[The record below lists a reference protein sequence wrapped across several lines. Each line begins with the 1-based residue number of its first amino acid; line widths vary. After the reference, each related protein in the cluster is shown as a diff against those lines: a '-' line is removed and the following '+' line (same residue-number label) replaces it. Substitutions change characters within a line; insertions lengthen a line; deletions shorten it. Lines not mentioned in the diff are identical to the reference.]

1 MGVDATILL
10 QNLTILLHRLLYN
23 DYIFASKLISMK
35 NLTLLILCLLGF
47 TPVCRASIYRTYQ
60 TGDGLSHNS
69 VWAVMQ
75 DSRGYL
81 WFGTND
87 GLNRF
92 DGLNFKVYRRNET
105 DTLCLDNNFIHCM
118 LETRDG
124 RILVGTKEGLYS
136 FNPANDKFR
145 HISLD
150 GKSFGEDL
158 NSVHCL
164 KEASDGKIWV
174 GCYGQGLYCLSPDF
188 KVKSHYGE
196 DRLPSRFVT
205 AMELDATDDLW
216 VGTDNAGFFRV
227 DATDGKITTTA
238 LPKENVQTLLRHTD
252 NTLWIGTST
261 SGLYH
266 FDPRNHKTTEISF
279 SGASAPVKDI
289 KALTE
294 YMPGQ
299 VIMGSEHGL
308 LKLDCQQERLSPFEL
323 NPNYNNLPDN
333 SIFAISI
340 DHEGGIW
347 LGTYYYGVSYL
358 SPRINSFSFFPVR
371 NITEQPSNYNIM
383 RQFSASDD
391 GNIILTSRNR
401 GISLFSPGGSQVRDL
416 PISNASGNIQAVMA
430 DAGSLWV
437 GYYGDGISL
446 LAYPSG
452 SLKKKFTT
460 AEGLPSNMVNSFYKD
475 SSGKV
480 YVGTTQGAAFLQD
493 GRFFPLKALQGASV
507 MTILEDYDGNIWF
520 ATHFHGLYRLSPE
533 GKISNYKNTRDN
545 PTAIPGNNI
554 NNIFLDSKGK
564 IWVGTE
570 GEGLAVFNPKFGKV
584 EKKYSEA
591 SGLPSNIIYATQE
604 DKEGN
609 IWVTTGGGL
618 VKVDRK
624 TDKIQNFRYFENL
637 LKIHYTHNSSLRAN
651 DTGNLYFGGSG
662 GFITFNP
669 ENITINEDKPKVHIS
684 GYSIDGKPMY
694 LSEADRA
701 IVMEAKESTLSIDV
715 ACLSFL
721 SPEQN
726 TVAYRLVGYDEDWKY
741 LDGRERHIEYMNL
754 PWGDYQLEIK
764 GANSDGVW
772 SDPVAADVKV
782 NRPLLLSNAMIGVY
796 LILLIFLGY
805 LIKMRVSYV
814 QRRKM
819 VKFSHAKEKEL
830 YEAKI
835 GFFTNIAHEIRTP
848 LSLISAPLE
857 AILSSDDGNEKTRH
871 NLAVMQS
878 NVQRLLEL
886 INQLLDFRKVEAQLM
901 KMNFRKSNV
910 TEIINDICRRYE
922 DFASIHQIKLDTKGV
937 EPDLECNIDADA
949 FEKIVGNLMS
959 NAMKYADKKIK
970 VSLKIDRE
978 KNTLRLEVTDDGPGI
993 KEKDIDRIF
1002 ESFYRVDDHG
1012 KHPGTG
1018 LGLPLARSIAEMHQ
1032 GTLTVESQY
1041 GHGSTF
1047 ILEIPSNLEEGQ
1059 TAGEPDDGR
1068 EEKPFGYLPEK
1079 GEDAAA
1085 AKATVLLVEDNEQL
1099 RTFIAESL
1107 SEIYVTKT
1115 AANGLE
1121 ALKELEESMVDLVVS
1136 DIMMPD
1142 MDGIELLKVLRNNP
1156 EYSHLPVILLSAK
1169 TDVETKVEGL
1179 NTGADAY
1186 IEKPFSMEQVKAQIR
1201 SIFESRKRLQES
1213 FIKSPLDYYRKTTAD
1228 DGKEAEKAAFIEKLN
1243 GMILDNLT
1251 NPDFSIDGIAQEFAM
1266 SRSSFH
1272 KRIKGITGETP
1283 NDYIRIVRLS
1293 KSAELLASGRYQ
1305 IVEVCYMVGFNTP
1318 SYFSKCFAK
1327 HFGKLPKEYIN
1338 DLNKNNNNN

>member
-1 MGVDATILL
+1 MKKLLFILL
-10 QNLTILLHRLLYN
+10 SLLSLT
-23 DYIFASKLISMK
+23 S
-35 NLTLLILCLLGF
+35 
-47 TPVCRASIYRTYQ
+47 VCQGSIYRTYQ

-75 DSRGYL
+75 DSRGFL

-92 DGLNFKVYRRNET
+92 DGLSFKVYRRNEA
-105 DTLCLDNNFIHCM
+105 DSLSLGNNFIHCL

-136 FNPANDKFR
+136 FNPVTDKFQ

-150 GKSFGEDL
+150 GKSFGEDRT
-158 NSVHCL
+158 SVHCL
-164 KEASDGKIWV
+164 KEDSKGNIWV
-174 GCYGQGLYCLSPDF
+174 GCYGQGLYSLSPDYKLNQHF
-188 KVKSHYGE
+188 GE
-196 DRLPSRFVT
+196 GRIPSRFVT
-205 AMELDATDDLW
+205 AIELDPTDDLW
-216 VGTDNAGFFRV
+216 VGSDNAGVFRV
-227 DATDGKITTTA
+227 DATSGTVTASA
-238 LPKENVQTLLRHTD
+238 LPQENVQTLLRQND
-252 NTLWIGTST
+252 NTLWIGTFT
-261 SGLYH
+261 GGLYH
-266 FDPRNHKTTEISF
+266 YDPRNHDAKQVTL
-279 SGASAPVKDI
+279 SGSATPAKDI
-289 KALTE
+289 KAITPLAKD
-294 YMPGQ
+294 Q
-299 VIMGSEHGL
+299 LIMGSDHGL
-308 LKLDCQQERLSPFEL
+308 LRLDCSRESLGQFE
-323 NPNYNNLPDN
+323 YNSNFDNLPDN

-358 SPRINSFSFFPVR
+358 SPRINSFSFYPVR
-371 NITEQPSNYNIM
+371 NVTNLPANRNIM
-383 RQFSASDD
+383 RQFSSD
-391 GNIILTSRNR
+391 GEGKIILTSRNR
-401 GISLFSPGGSQVRDL
+401 GISVFDPKNSQIRDI
-416 PISNASGNIQAVMA
+416 PTPNASGNIQAVMA
-430 DAGSLWV
+430 DGGSLWV
-437 GYYGDGISL
+437 GYYGDGISV

-452 SLKKKFTT
+452 SVHKKFNTVD
-460 AEGLPSNMVNSFYKD
+460 GLPSNSINTFYKD
-475 SSGKV
+475 SSGKI
-480 YVGTTQGAAFLQD
+480 YVGTSQGAAVMKE
-493 GRFFPLKALQGASV
+493 GRFLPLNVLKGASV
-507 MTILEDYDGNIWF
+507 MTILEDYDGNLWF
-520 ATHFHGLYRLSPE
+520 ATHFHGLYRLTPD
-533 GKISNYKNTRDN
+533 GKVTNYKNRHND
-545 PTAIPGNNI
+545 AGSIPGNNI
-554 NNIFLDSKGK
+554 NNMFLDSKGK

-570 GEGLAVFNPKFGKV
+570 GEGLAIFNPKTGKV
-584 EKKYSEA
+584 EKKYSET
-591 SGLPSNIIYATQE
+591 SGFPSNIIYATQE

-618 VKVDRK
+618 VKIDRK
-624 TDKIQNFRYFENL
+624 TDNLQNFRHFENL
-637 LKIHYTHNSSLRAN
+637 LKIHYTHNSSLRAS
-651 DTGNLYFGGSG
+651 DTGKLYFGGSE
-662 GFITFNP
+662 GFIAFNP
-669 ENITINEDKPKVHIS
+669 EGISINEEKPKVTIS
-684 GYSIDGKPMY
+684 GYNIDGNPMY
-694 LSEADRA
+694 LSKGDQA
-701 IVMEAKESTLSIDV
+701 IVMEASESTLSIDV
-715 ACLSFL
+715 ACLSYL

-726 TVAYRLVGYDEDWKY
+726 VVAYRLVGFDDDWKY

-754 PWGDYQLEIK
+754 PWGSYKLEIK

-772 SDPVAADVKV
+772 SDPFITDVKV

-805 LIKMRVSYV
+805 LVKMRIGYI

-857 AILSSDDGNEKTRH
+857 TILSSDDGNEKTRR

-886 INQLLDFRKVEAQLM
+886 VNQLLDFRKVEAQLM

-910 TEIINDICRRYE
+910 TEIINDICHRYE

-937 EPDLECNIDADA
+937 APDLECNIDPEA

-970 VSLKIDRE
+970 VSLKLD
-978 KNTLRLEVTDDGPGI
+978 KASGKLRLEVTDDGPGI

-1018 LGLPLARSIAEMHQ
+1018 LGLPLARSLAEMHQ
-1032 GTLTVESQY
+1032 GTLIVESQY

-1047 ILEIPSNLEEGQ
+1047 ILEIPSNLEEGAIANDPG
-1059 TAGEPDDGR
+1059 AGPQPTSADEEMNIN
-1068 EEKPFGYLPEK
+1068 EEKTIVKP
-1079 GEDAAA
+1079 
-1085 AKATVLLVEDNEQL
+1085 TILLVEDNEQL

-1107 SEIYVTKT
+1107 SEIYLIKT

-1121 ALKELEESMVDLVVS
+1121 AVKVLEESLVDLVVS

-1142 MDGIELLKVLRNNP
+1142 MDGIELLKVIRNNP

-1186 IEKPFSMEQVKAQIR
+1186 VEKPFSMEQIKAQIK
-1201 SIFESRKRLQES
+1201 SIFESRRRLQES
-1213 FIKSPLDYYRKTTAD
+1213 FIKSPLDYYKKTTVD
-1228 DGKEAEKAAFIEKLN
+1228 DGKDAEKAAFIEKLN

-1293 KSAELLASGRYQ
+1293 KSAELLASGKYQ

-1338 DLNKNNNNN
+1338 DLNSNNNNNNNNNKTYES

>member
-1 MGVDATILL
+1 MKKLAFIILSL
-10 QNLTILLHRLLYN
+10 LSLTFI
-23 DYIFASKLISMK
+23 
-35 NLTLLILCLLGF
+35 
-47 TPVCRASIYRTYQ
+47 CRGSIYRTYQ

-75 DSRGYL
+75 DSRGFL

-92 DGLNFKVYRRNET
+92 DGLSFKVYRRNEA
-105 DTLCLDNNFIHCM
+105 DTLSLGNNFIHCL
-118 LETRDG
+118 LETRNG
-124 RILVGTKEGLYS
+124 HILIGTKEGLYN
-136 FNPANDKFR
+136 FNPATDKFQ

-150 GKSFGEDL
+150 GKSFGEDRT
-158 NSVHCL
+158 SVHCL
-164 KEASDGKIWV
+164 KEDSKGNIWV

-188 KVKSHYGE
+188 KVNRHYGE
-196 DRLPSRFVT
+196 GRLPSRFVT
-205 AMELDATDDLW
+205 AIELDPTDDVW
-216 VGTDNAGFFRV
+216 VGTDNAGLFRLEASSGNV
-227 DATDGKITTTA
+227 TATA
-238 LPKENVQTLLRHTD
+238 LPKENVQTLLRQND
-252 NTLWIGTST
+252 NTLWIGTFT
-261 SGLYH
+261 EGLYH
-266 FDPRNHKTTEISF
+266 YNPRNHEAKQITLTNST
-279 SGASAPVKDI
+279 SPVKDI
-289 KALTE
+289 KALT
-294 YMPGQ
+294 PFTKDQ
-299 VIMGSEHGL
+299 LIMGSDHGL
-308 LKLDCQQERLSPFEL
+308 LRLDCPQETLEQFD
-323 NPNYNNLPDN
+323 YNSNFDNLPDN
-333 SIFAISI
+333 SIFAIAI

-358 SPRINSFSFFPVR
+358 SPRINSFSFYPIR
-371 NITEQPSNYNIM
+371 NLANLPANHNIL
-383 RQFSASDD
+383 RQFSSDSE
-391 GNIILTSRNR
+391 GKIILTSRNR
-401 GISLFSPGGSQVRDL
+401 GISIFDPKNSQIRDM
-416 PISNASGNIQAVMA
+416 PTPNASSNIQAVMA
-430 DAGSLWV
+430 DGASLWV
-437 GYYGDGISL
+437 GYYGDGISI

-452 SLKKKFTT
+452 NLQKKFNT
-460 AEGLPSNMVNSFYKD
+460 ADGLPSNTVNSFFKD
-475 SSGKV
+475 SSGNI
-480 YVGTTQGAAFLQD
+480 YVGTTQGAALLKDGQFLPVKD
-493 GRFFPLKALQGASV
+493 LKGASI
-507 MTILEDYDGNIWF
+507 MSILEDYDGNLWF
-520 ATHFHGLYRLSPE
+520 GTHFHGIYRITPT
-533 GKISNYKNTRDN
+533 GKVSNYKNRHND
-545 PTAIPGNNI
+545 AGSIPGNNI
-554 NNIFLDSKGK
+554 NNMFLDSQGK

-570 GEGLAVFNPKFGKV
+570 GEGLAVFNPKTGKV
-584 EKKYSEA
+584 EKKYSET
-591 SGLPSNIIYATQE
+591 SGFPSNIIYATQE
-604 DKEGN
+604 DNDGN

-618 VKVDRK
+618 VKIDRK
-624 TDKIQNFRYFENL
+624 TDNLQNFRHFENL
-637 LKIHYTHNSSLRAN
+637 LKIHYTHNSALRASAN
-651 DTGNLYFGGSG
+651 GNLYFGGSG
-662 GFITFNP
+662 GFIAFNP
-669 ENITINEDKPKVHIS
+669 EEISINAEKPKMSIS
-684 GYSIDGKPMY
+684 GYSIDGNAKY
-694 LSEADRA
+694 LTRDNPY
-701 IVMEAKESTLSIDV
+701 IVMEASESTLSIDV

-726 TVAYRLVGYDEDWKY
+726 MVAYRLVGYDEDWKY

-754 PWGDYQLEIK
+754 PWGSYKLEIK

-772 SDPVAADVKV
+772 SDPFVTDVKV
-782 NRPLLLSNAMIGVY
+782 NRPLLLSNAMIVVY

-805 LIKMRVSYV
+805 MVKMRINYI

-857 AILSSDDGNEKTRH
+857 SILSSEDGNEKTRH

-910 TEIINDICRRYE
+910 SEITNDICHRYE
-922 DFASIHQIKLDTKGV
+922 DFASIHQIKLDTK
-937 EPDLECNIDADA
+937 EIAPDLECNIDPEA

-959 NAMKYADKKIK
+959 NAMKYADKKIR
-970 VSLKIDRE
+970 VSLKIDRDS
-978 KNTLRLEVTDDGPGI
+978 NRLRLEVTDDGPGI
-993 KEKDIDRIF
+993 KDKDIEKIF

-1032 GTLTVESQY
+1032 GSLTVESQY

-1047 ILEIPSNLEEGQ
+1047 ILEIPTDLEEGERANEQ
-1059 TAGEPDDGR
+1059 EEPQQNSSNEEGINFV
-1068 EEKPFGYLPEK
+1068 EEKPVSKPV
-1079 GEDAAA
+1079 
-1085 AKATVLLVEDNEQL
+1085 VLLVEDNEQL

-1107 SEIYVTKT
+1107 SEIYIIKT

-1121 ALKELEESMVDLVVS
+1121 AVKVLEESTVDLVVS

-1142 MDGIELLKVLRNNP
+1142 MDGIELLRVIRNNP

-1186 IEKPFSMEQVKAQIR
+1186 IEKPFSMEQIKAQIN

-1213 FIKSPLDYYRKTTAD
+1213 FIKSPLDYYSKTKTD

-1293 KSAELLASGRYQ
+1293 KSAELLASGKYQ

-1338 DLNKNNNNN
+1338 DLNNNNNNN

>member
-1 MGVDATILL
+1 MKKLLFILAFFL
-10 QNLTILLHRLLYN
+10 SLT
-23 DYIFASKLISMK
+23 S
-35 NLTLLILCLLGF
+35 
-47 TPVCRASIYRTYQ
+47 VCRGSIFRTYQ

-75 DSRGYL
+75 DSRGFL

-92 DGLNFKVYRRNET
+92 DGLSFKVYRRNEA
-105 DTLCLDNNFIHCM
+105 DTLSLGNNFIHCI
-118 LETRDG
+118 LETRNG
-124 RILVGTKEGLYS
+124 QILVGTKEGLYS
-136 FNPANDKFR
+136 FNPTNEKFH

-150 GKSFGEDL
+150 GKGFGEDRT
-158 NSVHCL
+158 SVHCL
-164 KEASDGKIWV
+164 KEDSGGKIWV
-174 GCYGQGLYCLSPDF
+174 GCYGQGLYCLTPDF
-188 KVKSHYGE
+188 KVRSHYGE
-196 DRLPSRFVT
+196 GRLPSRFVT
-205 AMELDATDDLW
+205 ALELDATDDLW

-227 DATDGKITTTA
+227 NAANGKITTTA
-238 LPKENVQTLLRHTD
+238 LPKENIQTLLRHND
-252 NTLWIGTST
+252 NTLWIGTAT

-266 FDPRNHKTTEISF
+266 FDPRSHKTTEISF
-279 SGASAPVKDI
+279 SGTSAPVKDI

-294 YMPGQ
+294 FMPGQ
-299 VIMGSEHGL
+299 AIMGSEYGL
-308 LKLDCQQERLSPFEL
+308 LKLDCDRESLSLFEL

-358 SPRINSFSFFPVR
+358 SPRINSFSFFPIR
-371 NITEQPSNYNIM
+371 NLTNQPSNYNIM
-383 RQFSASDD
+383 RQFSATGD
-391 GNIILTSRNR
+391 GNVILTSRNR
-401 GISLFSPGGSQVRDL
+401 GLSIFSPKDAQIRDL
-416 PISNASGNIQAVMA
+416 PISNASANIQTVLA
-430 DAGSLWV
+430 DGSELWV
-437 GYYGDGISL
+437 GYYGDGVSV

-452 SLKKKFTT
+452 NLQKKFNT
-460 AEGLPSNMVNSFYKD
+460 ADGLPSNTVNYFYKD
-475 SSGKV
+475 SSGKI
-480 YVGTTQGAAFLQD
+480 YAGTTQGAAVLKD
-493 GRFFPLKALQGASV
+493 GRFLPVKALQGASV
-507 MTILEDYDGNIWF
+507 MTILEDYDGNLWF
-520 ATHFHGLYRLSPE
+520 ATHFHGLYRISPD
-533 GKISNYKNTRDN
+533 GKVSNYKNRHNDRSS
-545 PTAIPGNNI
+545 IPGNNI
-554 NNIFLDSKGK
+554 NNILLDSKGK
-564 IWVGTE
+564 IWIGTE
-570 GEGLAVFNPKFGKV
+570 GEGIAVFNPKSGKV
-584 EKKYSEA
+584 EKIYSET
-591 SGLPSNIIYATQE
+591 SGFPSNIIYAIQE
-604 DKEGN
+604 DKRGN

-618 VKVDRK
+618 VKIDIN
-624 TDKIQNFRYFENL
+624 TENIQNFRYFENL
-637 LKIHYTHNSSLRAN
+637 LKIHYTHNSSLKGA

-669 ENITINEDKPKVHIS
+669 EDITTNENKPKMSIS
-684 GYSIDGKPMY
+684 GYSIDGLPMFI
-694 LSEADRA
+694 SDANRT
-701 IVMEAKESTLSIDV
+701 IVMEASESTLSIDV

-726 TVAYRLVGYDEDWKY
+726 TVAYRLIGYDQEWKY

-754 PWGDYQLEIK
+754 PWGNYQLEIK

-772 SDPVAADVKV
+772 SDPLITDIKV
-782 NRPLLLSNAMIGVY
+782 NRPLMLSNAMIIVY
-796 LILLIFLGY
+796 LILLVFLGY

-848 LSLISAPLE
+848 LSLISAPLD
-857 AILSSDDGNEKTRH
+857 AILSSKDGNEKTRH
-871 NLAVMQS
+871 NLAVMKS

-910 TEIINDICRRYE
+910 TEIINDICSRYE
-922 DFASIHQIKLDTKGV
+922 DFASIHQIKLDTKCV
-937 EPDLECNIDADA
+937 SPDVECNIDPEA

-970 VSLKIDRE
+970 VSLKTDPG
-978 KNTLRLEVTDDGPGI
+978 KNILRLEVADDGPGI
-993 KEKDIDRIF
+993 KEKDIERIF

-1047 ILEIPSNLEEGQ
+1047 ILEIPTNLEEGDIAIESENEREDRLYTQ
-1059 TAGEPDDGR
+1059 GADAESEP
-1068 EEKPFGYLPEK
+1068 
-1079 GEDAAA
+1079 AAT
-1085 AKATVLLVEDNEQL
+1085 KATILLVEDNEQL
-1099 RTFIAESL
+1099 RMFIAESL
-1107 SEIYVTKT
+1107 SDIYVIKT

-1121 ALKELEESMVDLVVS
+1121 AVKVLEESMVDLVVS

-1142 MDGIELLKVLRNNP
+1142 MDGIELLRVMRNNA
-1156 EYSHLPVILLSAK
+1156 EYLHLPVILLSAK

-1186 IEKPFSMEQVKAQIR
+1186 IEKPFSMEQVKAQIK

-1213 FIKSPLDYYRKTTAD
+1213 FIKSPLDYYKKTKTD

-1243 GMILDNLT
+1243 AMILENLT
-1251 NPDFSIDGIAQEFAM
+1251 NADFSIDGIAQEFAM

-1293 KSAELLASGRYQ
+1293 KSAELLASGKYQ